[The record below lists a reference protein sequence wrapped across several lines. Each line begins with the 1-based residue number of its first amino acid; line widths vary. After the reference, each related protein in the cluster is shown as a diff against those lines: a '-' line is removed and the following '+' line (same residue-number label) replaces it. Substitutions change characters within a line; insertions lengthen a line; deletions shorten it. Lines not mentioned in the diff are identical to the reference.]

1 LTSAGGEGYRTAV
14 IVCHCLEVSDR
25 AVRAE
30 IGAGATTIAEVRAG
44 CGASSRCGGC
54 TPTVHDLLVRAR
66 LGLDG
71 DTAGDLLV
79 DA

>member
-1 LTSAGGEGYRTAV
+1 LTSPTGEGYLSGV

-25 AVRAE
+25 AVRAD
-30 IGAGATTIAEVRAG
+30 IGAGATTIAEVRSG

-71 DTAGDLLV
+71 GHADDLFV